1 MAEAQ
6 IPRFDYRDP
15 AAAVTRI
22 LEWLEER
29 IDPVHLAAVDERH
42 IRALEWEPVDRPP
55 ITFSAPVQEP
65 LAVYPY
71 SEAFRDPTRMLVNE
85 LIGPYAVMG
94 STPSI
99 INSVLI
105 QDDFPLQ
112 IRPAYG
118 VGLVASLFGVESE
131 VVEDNFPW
139 VRPIGLDAL
148 KARIGRGVPE
158 IRSGLVDRCLE
169 TMAYYKDVLAPYPVC
184 SQYLRITQ
192 PDMQGPFENA
202 VHLWGSEIF
211 TAFYDDPEFLREL
224 LDLIGETWIQ
234 LCRRV
239 AAASTER
246 VREGYIYQHFSIFKG
261 NCLLKDDSCVMI
273 APETYL
279 DFIRP
284 LNEKV
289 FGALG
294 TGGIHWCGSGD
305 QWRSM
310 VVETRGLTC
319 LDWGNPEML
328 DLADWSSLLESHRL
342 PVARTGWKAGTTF
355 EVSPLELFAT
365 GACFTISVDNLAE
378 ARAIRPHGA
387 S

>member
-1 MAEAQ
+1 MLETQ
-6 IPRFDYRDP
+6 IPRFDYDDP
-15 AAAVTRI
+15 AAAVTQI

-29 IDPVHLAAVDERH
+29 IDPAHLAVVDDRH
-42 IRALEWEPVDRPP
+42 IKALEWEPVDRPP

-71 SEAFRDPTRMLVNE
+71 SEVFRDPTKMLVNE

-99 INSVLI
+99 INSVLV

-118 VGLVASLFGVESE
+118 VGLVSSLFGVESE
-131 VVEDNFPW
+131 VVGDNFPW
-139 VRPIGLDAL
+139 VRPIGPEAL
-148 KARIGRGVPE
+148 KARMTRGVPE
-158 IRSGLVDRCLE
+158 IESELVDRCLE
-169 TMAYYKDVLAPYPVC
+169 TMTYFKEALAPYPVC
-184 SQYLRITQ
+184 SQCLRITQ

-211 TAFYDDPEFLREL
+211 AAFYDDPEFLREL
-224 LDLIGETWIQ
+224 LDLIGETWVR

-239 AAASTER
+239 ADASTET
-246 VREGYIYQHFSIFKG
+246 VRDGYIYQHFSIFKG

-273 APETYL
+273 APETYV

-289 FGALG
+289 FSALG

-305 QWRSM
+305 QWRAE

-328 DLADWSSLLESHRL
+328 DLAGWSRLLREARL
-342 PVARTGWKAGTTF
+342 PVARTGWKVGTAF
-355 EVSPLELFAT
+355 ETSPLELFPT
-365 GACFTISVDNLAE
+365 GACFTIAVDDLDE
-378 ARAIRPHGA
+378 ARAVLQQAAP
-387 S
+387 